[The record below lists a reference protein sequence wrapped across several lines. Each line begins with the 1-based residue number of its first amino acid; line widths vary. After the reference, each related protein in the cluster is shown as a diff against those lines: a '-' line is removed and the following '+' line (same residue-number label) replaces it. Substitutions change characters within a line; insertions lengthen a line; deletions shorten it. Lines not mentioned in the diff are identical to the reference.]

1 MEQLRFFFF
10 LLMQTSMFGLGL
22 VFVVWT
28 CLVLRL
34 PERRRVARILALP
47 ALWLSL
53 PVLGGLFYEQD
64 NQTAGWLVH
73 LARPMLFVYLGV
85 SVWAFATLTERR
97 GVVVLL
103 ALLNAPFALMS
114 ALVIAMAATGD
125 WL

>member
-1 MEQLRFFFF
+1 MEQLRYFFI

-22 VFVVWT
+22 VFVAWT

-34 PERRRVARILALP
+34 PERRRIARILALP

-73 LARPMLFVYLGV
+73 LARPMLFAYLGV
-85 SVWAFATLTERR
+85 SVWAFATLPERR

-125 WL
+125 SL